1 MAVYTNMNALLNGIR
16 REMRKAM
23 NATKDRSQLK
33 ALENAEKFYSVGDP
47 DYYTRT
53 GKYGDAPDTTD
64 ITGSGD
70 YLQFEVY
77 MNPSWHG
84 YTTGTFSAQEV
95 WEAAEDN
102 TAGVLGLPGRWA
114 QTENDIGQIVNE
126 EFGKRFN

>member
-1 MAVYTNMNALLNGIR
+1 MAAYTNMNALLNGIR

-23 NATKDRSQLK
+23 NATKDRSHLK
-33 ALENAEKFYSVGDP
+33 ALENAENFYSVGDP

-70 YLQFEVY
+70 YLQFDVY
-77 MNPSWHG
+77 MNPSGHG

-95 WEAAEDN
+95 WEAAEN
-102 TAGVLGLPGRWA
+102 HTAGVLGLPGRWA
-114 QTENDIGQIVNE
+114 QTENDIEQIVNE

>member
-23 NATKDRSQLK
+23 NATKDRSHLK
-33 ALENAEKFYSVGDP
+33 ALENAENFYSVGDP

>member
-33 ALENAEKFYSVGDP
+33 ALENAENFYSVGDP